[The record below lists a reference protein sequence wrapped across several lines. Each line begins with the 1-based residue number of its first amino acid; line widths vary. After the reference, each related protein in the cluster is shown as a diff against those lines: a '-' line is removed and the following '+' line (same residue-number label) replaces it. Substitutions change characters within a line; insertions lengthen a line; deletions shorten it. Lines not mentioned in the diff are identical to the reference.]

1 MAIHAFT
8 TTGFSFHLP
17 FPKCTTAYSRSAGD
31 RARTLCCS
39 SGDGDLSGLINVSS
53 ESEFGRRGGAQMAK
67 SSDGKRSIQSS
78 DGELRA
84 KNSEIWQLFREA
96 QRNILS
102 LDKQRA
108 LAVEELNKAISEKKL
123 LLERIEE
130 LEIEKQAMARKDQV
144 SLCWELLLR
153 IDSMVLTGTISFG
166 EASQMRQL
174 IMDQKV
180 SILDA
185 FTEILQKKD
194 AELLAELRQ
203 LSDRKNKNG
212 FHIVHI
218 CTEMAPIASFGAVAS
233 FVTGLSQ
240 ALQRKG
246 NLVEVILP
254 KYGSMDLNEVQ
265 GIRETEVEYYSYY
278 NGQLHGNKIW
288 TGVICGIGVTFIQP
302 LYYSSF
308 FNREKAYGYSDDFE
322 RFMYFSRAAL
332 DYIVKSGKKPDVLHI
347 HNWQTAIIGPLFWD
361 IFVQQGLEGSRILF
375 TCHDIHSQPLI
386 QPEKLALCGL
396 DPTKLHRPDRLQDNS
411 NTHLANI
418 MKGGIV
424 YSNKVVIMSSTHS
437 KGHIIHSSSHGLET
451 TLNMH
456 KDKLLV
462 SPCGFESSSWDPEKD
477 KILPENYSADDMKG
491 KSVCKIALQQKLRL
505 PENASIITVGCFLS
519 DLSDVDKEDLIAIVK
534 NGTRMAVQFIFM
546 TTGKMKSGQKELES
560 LQVKIE
566 SLQDENIRFINR
578 HDETLSHLIFGGSNI
593 ILCQSLHDPILQVP
607 LKAMRYGAAPIA
619 ITSNDNGFRHFPD
632 HDYETTKL
640 AMFINST
647 FGYLSFSQAL
657 DEINNNPSEWNHK
670 VFDAMTKDFS
680 WDAECCDIYLSA
692 YTAIKSL

>member
-1 MAIHAFT
+1 MAIHALT

-17 FPKCTTAYSRSAGD
+17 FPKCSTAYSRSAGD

-39 SGDGDLSGLINVSS
+39 SGDGEFSGLINVST
-53 ESEFGRRGGAQMAK
+53 ESEFERRGGAQMAK

-78 DGELRA
+78 DGELGA

-130 LEIEKQAMARKDQV
+130 LEIEKQAMARK
-144 SLCWELLLR
+144 
-153 IDSMVLTGTISFG
+153 
-166 EASQMRQL
+166 
-174 IMDQKV
+174 
-180 SILDA
+180 
-185 FTEILQKKD
+185 
-194 AELLAELRQ
+194 
-203 LSDRKNKNG
+203 
-212 FHIVHI
+212 
-218 CTEMAPIASFGAVAS
+218 VAS

-396 DPTKLHRPDRLQDNS
+396 DPTKLHRPDRLQDNP

-491 KSVCKIALQQKLRL
+491 KSVCKIALQQKLGL
-505 PENASIITVGCFLS
+505 PENASIITVGCFLSDLS

-534 NGTRMAVQFIFM
+534 NGTRLAVQFIFM

-566 SLQDENIRFINR
+566 SLQDENVRFINR

>member
-130 LEIEKQAMARKDQV
+130 LEIEKQAMARK
-144 SLCWELLLR
+144 
-153 IDSMVLTGTISFG
+153 
-166 EASQMRQL
+166 
-174 IMDQKV
+174 
-180 SILDA
+180 
-185 FTEILQKKD
+185 
-194 AELLAELRQ
+194 
-203 LSDRKNKNG
+203 
-212 FHIVHI
+212 
-218 CTEMAPIASFGAVAS
+218 VAS

>member
-1 MAIHAFT
+1 MAIHALT

-17 FPKCTTAYSRSAGD
+17 FPKCTAAYSRSAGD
-31 RARTLCCS
+31 RAGTLCCS

-53 ESEFGRRGGAQMAK
+53 ESEFERRGGAQMAK
-67 SSDGKRSIQSS
+67 SA

-108 LAVEELNKAISEKKL
+108 LAVEELNKAISEKKV

-130 LEIEKQAMARKDQV
+130 LEIEKQAMARK
-144 SLCWELLLR
+144 
-153 IDSMVLTGTISFG
+153 
-166 EASQMRQL
+166 
-174 IMDQKV
+174 
-180 SILDA
+180 
-185 FTEILQKKD
+185 
-194 AELLAELRQ
+194 
-203 LSDRKNKNG
+203 
-212 FHIVHI
+212 
-218 CTEMAPIASFGAVAS
+218 VAS

-375 TCHDIHSQPLI
+375 TCHDIHAQPLI

-424 YSNKVVIMSSTHS
+424 YSNKVAIMSSTHS

-491 KSVCKIALQQKLRL
+491 KFVCKIALQQKLRL

-546 TTGKMKSGQKELES
+546 TTGKMTSGQKELES
-560 LQVKIE
+560 LQVRIE
-566 SLQDENIRFINR
+566 SLQDENVRFINR
-578 HDETLSHLIFGGSNI
+578 HDETLLHLIFGGSNI